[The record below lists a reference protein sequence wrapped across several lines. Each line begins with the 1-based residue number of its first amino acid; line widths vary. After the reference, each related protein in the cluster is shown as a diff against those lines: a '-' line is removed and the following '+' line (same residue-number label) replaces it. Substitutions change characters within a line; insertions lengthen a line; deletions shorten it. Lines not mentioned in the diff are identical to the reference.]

1 METTINSNFFDDIE
15 NLNVDNDGLS
25 EVLQDN
31 TTEFSGNLSEID
43 NFNEEEEEDN
53 SSDDVFIEEEEK
65 EEKKP
70 IDLNLLRGQ
79 SKSIVSMFELG
90 NAFVLPKIYEKRRL
104 SNADKKI
111 FEAIKQKEV
120 LNPSVV
126 TYTPQEVD
134 VLNKVAKLEEYK
146 NNIKFTAEEKQQL
159 ADEFYNYLKYQ
170 QISMNPMSSLIM
182 ALVMIEGIRI
192 LPILGIEL

>member
-1 METTINSNFFDDIE
+1 METTISSDFFNDVE
-15 NLNVDNDGLS
+15 NLTVDNDGLT
-25 EVLQDN
+25 EVLQEN

-43 NFNEEEEEDN
+43 NFNEEEEET
-53 SSDDVFIEEEEK
+53 SSDEVFIEEEEE

-79 SKSIVSMFELG
+79 SKSIVSMLELG

-111 FEAIKQKEV
+111 LEAIKQKEV

-134 VLNKVAKLEEYK
+134 VLNKVAKFEDYK

-192 LPILGIEL
+192 LPILGIEI

>member
-1 METTINSNFFDDIE
+1 METTISSDFFNDVE
-15 NLNVDNDGLS
+15 NLTVDNDGLT
-25 EVLQDN
+25 EVLQEN

-43 NFNEEEEEDN
+43 NFNEEEEIA
-53 SSDDVFIEEEEK
+53 SDEVYIEEEKE

-79 SKSIVSMFELG
+79 SKSIVSMLELG
-90 NAFVLPKIYEKRRL
+90 NAFVLPKVYEKRRL

-111 FEAIKQKEV
+111 LEAIKQKEV
-120 LNPSVV
+120 LNPSVI

-192 LPILGIEL
+192 LPILGIEI

>member
-1 METTINSNFFDDIE
+1 METTINNDFFNDIE
-15 NLNVDNDGLS
+15 NLTVDNDGLT
-25 EVLQDN
+25 EVLQEN

-43 NFNEEEEEDN
+43 NFNEEEEIA
-53 SSDDVFIEEEEK
+53 SDEVYIEEEKE

-79 SKSIVSMFELG
+79 SKSIVSMLELG
-90 NAFVLPKIYEKRRL
+90 NAFVLPKVYEKRRL

-111 FEAIKQKEV
+111 LEAIKQKEV
-120 LNPSVV
+120 LNPSVI

-192 LPILGIEL
+192 LPILGIEI

>member
-1 METTINSNFFDDIE
+1 METTINNDFFNDVE
-15 NLNVDNDGLS
+15 NLTVDNDGLT
-25 EVLQDN
+25 EVLQEN

-43 NFNEEEEEDN
+43 NFNEEEEIA
-53 SSDDVFIEEEEK
+53 SDEVYIEEEKE

-79 SKSIVSMFELG
+79 SKSIVSMLELG
-90 NAFVLPKIYEKRRL
+90 NAFVLPKVYEKRRL

-111 FEAIKQKEV
+111 LEAIKQKEV
-120 LNPSVV
+120 LNPSVI

-192 LPILGIEL
+192 LPILGIEI

>member
-1 METTINSNFFDDIE
+1 METTISSDFFNDVE
-15 NLNVDNDGLS
+15 NLTVDNDGLT
-25 EVLQDN
+25 EVLQEN

-43 NFNEEEEEDN
+43 NFNEEEEIA
-53 SSDDVFIEEEEK
+53 SDEVYIEEEKE

-79 SKSIVSMFELG
+79 SKSIVSMLELG
-90 NAFVLPKIYEKRRL
+90 NAFVLPKVYEKRRL

-111 FEAIKQKEV
+111 LEAIKQKEV

-126 TYTPQEVD
+126 TFTPQEVD

-192 LPILGIEL
+192 LPILGIEI